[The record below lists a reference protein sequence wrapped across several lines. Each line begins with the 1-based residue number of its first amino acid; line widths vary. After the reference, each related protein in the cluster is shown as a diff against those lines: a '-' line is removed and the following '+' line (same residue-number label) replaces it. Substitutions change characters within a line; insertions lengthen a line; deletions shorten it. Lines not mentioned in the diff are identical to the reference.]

1 MDFKQVYAINVNEWT
16 EKKNGLTY
24 LSWAN
29 AWAKFVEVYPTAKY
43 VVVKDEKGLPLF
55 GSAEFGYMVYTQVT
69 VDDLTHEMWLP
80 VMDNNN
86 KTMKLS
92 EYTYDTKFKKDLKVE
107 AVDMFAVNKAI
118 MRCLTKNLAM
128 FGLGLYVY
136 AGEDFPNEDSEEKEM
151 KASVKPVTLQDLLTL
166 AESKK
171 VTNEQLLA
179 KVNNA
184 TPEKD
189 HVTDVQ
195 KLTEPQIQGLYK
207 LLGKVK

>member
-16 EKKNGLTY
+16 EKKNNLTY

-29 AWAKFVEVYPTAKY
+29 AWAKFVEVYPNAKY
-43 VVVKDEKGLPLF
+43 VILKDENGLPLF
-55 GSAEFGYMVYTQVT
+55 GSAEFGYMVYTTVT
-69 VDDLTHEMWLP
+69 VEELTHEMWLP
-80 VMDNNN
+80 VMDFRN
-86 KTMKLS
+86 KAIKNP
-92 EYTYDTKFKKDLKVE
+92 
-107 AVDMFAVNKAI
+107 DMFDVNKAV

-128 FGLGLYVY
+128 FGLGLYIY
-136 AGEDFPNEDSEEKEM
+136 AGEDVPNEDDKDKAEEKEM

-189 HVTDVQ
+189 HVTDVK
-195 KLTEPQIQGLYK
+195 KLTEQQIIGLYK

>member
-16 EKKNGLTY
+16 EKKNNLTY

-29 AWAKFVEVYPTAKY
+29 AWAKFVEVYPNAKY
-43 VVVKDEKGLPLF
+43 VILKDENGLPLF
-55 GSAEFGYMVYTQVT
+55 GSNEFGYMVYTTVT
-69 VDDLTHEMWLP
+69 VEELTHEMWLP
-80 VMDNNN
+80 VMDFRN
-86 KTMKLS
+86 KAIKNP
-92 EYTYDTKFKKDLKVE
+92 
-107 AVDMFAVNKAI
+107 DMFDVNKAV

-128 FGLGLYVY
+128 FGLGLYIY
-136 AGEDFPNEDSEEKEM
+136 AGEDVPNEDDKDKVEEKEM

-195 KLTEPQIQGLYK
+195 KLTEQQIIGLYK